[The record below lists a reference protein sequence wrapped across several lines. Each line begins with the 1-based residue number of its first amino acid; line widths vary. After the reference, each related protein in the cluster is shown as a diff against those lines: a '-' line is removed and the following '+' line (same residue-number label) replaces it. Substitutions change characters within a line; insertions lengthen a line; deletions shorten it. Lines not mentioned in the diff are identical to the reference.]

1 MDIKSL
7 TISQRLRL
15 FLDSLNVEQ
24 QEFAN
29 ALGVSQQVVSN
40 AVNGRTKFPKSDFLV
55 LMINAYP
62 NLNLYWLLKGEGEML
77 NDENLINSEKYQ
89 TLKAENDNL
98 RKELLDSKNK
108 IIELLEKLSS

>member
-24 QEFAN
+24 QDFAN

-40 AVNGRTKFPKSDFLV
+40 AVNGRTKFPKSDFLIQV
-55 LMINAYP
+55 IREYP
-62 NLNLYWLLKGEGEML
+62 QLNIYWLLLGEGEML
-77 NDENLINSEKYQ
+77 SDKPNVNFQEE
-89 TLKAENDNL
+89 
-98 RKELLDSKNK
+98 
-108 IIELLEKLSS
+108 LEKLKENSTNIYKI